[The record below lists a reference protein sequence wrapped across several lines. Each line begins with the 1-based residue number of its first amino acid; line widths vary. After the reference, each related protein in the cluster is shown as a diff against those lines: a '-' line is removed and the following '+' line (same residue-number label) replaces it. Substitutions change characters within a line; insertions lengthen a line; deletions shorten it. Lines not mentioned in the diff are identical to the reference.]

1 MVSRCCLVVLESSIL
16 WASSHYFA
24 QYSFYICEG
33 KRSKNEEESPILKVE
48 DVSDEDVIIN
58 NKPKRRRIIVES
70 DDFDIENDKDVTNI
84 GKGKEDFDYHSINED
99 DDSDED
105 KQPKVCSF

>member
-1 MVSRCCLVVLESSIL
+1 M

-33 KRSKNEEESPILKVE
+33 KRSKNEEQSPTQKIE
-48 DVSDEDVIIN
+48 DVSDEDVIIS

-70 DDFDIENDKDVTNI
+70 DDSDIENDKDVTNI
-84 GKGKEDFDYHSINED
+84 GKEKEDDDYHPIKED

-105 KQPKVCSF
+105 KQPKVCFS